1 MCTRGGPNEK
11 TFGRPPCFCLGK
23 GKIMPRREARDGD
36 MSDRI
41 DIKVFILFLLDELR
55 YPLGE
60 TVIAEMVHEHGYVG
74 RFDFAECFSELTER
88 GHITEIEDEGEKQY
102 VISPL
107 GHSVASELQGTLHEY
122 IREKSRISAL
132 KRLSLYRRGAKT
144 DVTVTKEAE
153 GKYLVR
159 CVIRDKDGL
168 MMDTTMSVPSVEE
181 AERIKKHFNEQ
192 PEEVCR
198 GVLTVLTG
206 QIAYYMGY

>member
-1 MCTRGGPNEK
+1 
-11 TFGRPPCFCLGK
+11 
-23 GKIMPRREARDGD
+23 MPRRESRDGD

-55 YPLGE
+55 YPLNE
-60 TVIAEMVHEHGYVG
+60 TLISEMVYEHGYVG

-88 GHITEIEDEGEKQY
+88 GHITVIDGEEKQY

-144 DVTVTKEAE
+144 NVTVTE
-153 GKYLVR
+153 GADGRYLVR
-159 CVIRDKDGL
+159 CEIHDKDGIL
-168 MMDTTMSVPSVEE
+168 MDTTLSVPSKNE
-181 AERIKKHFNEQ
+181 AERIKKHFMEQ

-198 GVLTVLTG
+198 GVLSVLTG
-206 QIAYYMGY
+206 QIAYYMGD

>member
-1 MCTRGGPNEK
+1 
-11 TFGRPPCFCLGK
+11 
-23 GKIMPRREARDGD
+23 MPRRESRDGD

-55 YPLGE
+55 YPLSE
-60 TVIAEMVHEHGYVG
+60 TMISEMVYEHGYVG

-88 GHITEIEDEGEKQY
+88 GHITVIDGEEEKEY
-102 VISPL
+102 LISPL

-144 DVTVTKEAE
+144 NVTVTEKE
-153 GKYLVR
+153 GGYLVR
-159 CVIRDKDGL
+159 CEICDKDGVL
-168 MMDTTMSVPSVEE
+168 MDTTLAVSSQKE
-181 AERIKKHFNEQ
+181 AERIKKHFSEQ

-198 GVLTVLTG
+198 GVLSVLTG
-206 QIAYYMGY
+206 QIAYYMGG

>member
-1 MCTRGGPNEK
+1 MP
-11 TFGRPPCFCLGK
+11 L
-23 GKIMPRREARDGD
+23 PRRDARDGD

-41 DIKVFILFLLDELR
+41 DIKVFILFVLDELR
-55 YPLGE
+55 YPLSE
-60 TVIAEMVHEHGYVG
+60 TIISEMVYEHGYVG

-88 GHITEIEDEGEKQY
+88 GHITMIDGEEKQY

-144 DVTVTKEAE
+144 NVTVTETE
-153 GKYLVR
+153 GGKYLVR
-159 CVIRDKDGL
+159 CEIHDKDGL
-168 MMDTTMSVPSVEE
+168 LMDTTLSVPSVKE
-181 AERIKKHFNEQ
+181 AERIKQHFSEQ

-198 GVLTVLTG
+198 GVLSVLTG
-206 QIAYYMGY
+206 QIAYYLGN

>member
-1 MCTRGGPNEK
+1 MS
-11 TFGRPPCFCLGK
+11 
-23 GKIMPRREARDGD
+23 RREIRDGD

-55 YPLGE
+55 YPLNE

-88 GHITEIEDEGEKQY
+88 GHVTEIEEEGEKQY

-107 GHSVASELQGTLHEY
+107 GHSVASELQGSLHEQM
-122 IREKSRISAL
+122 REKSRISAL

-144 DVTVTKEAE
+144 QVTVNKESA
-153 GKYLVR
+153 GRYLVTCR
-159 CVIRDKDGL
+159 VEDKDGV
-168 MMDTTMSVPSVEE
+168 MMDATVAVSTMAEV
-181 AERIKKHFNEQ
+181 ERIKKHFGEQ

-198 GVLTVLTG
+198 GLITLLTG